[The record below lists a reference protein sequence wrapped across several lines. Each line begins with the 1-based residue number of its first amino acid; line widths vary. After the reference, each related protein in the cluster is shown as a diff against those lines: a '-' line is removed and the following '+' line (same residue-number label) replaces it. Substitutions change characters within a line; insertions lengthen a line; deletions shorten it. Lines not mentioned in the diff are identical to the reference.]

1 MTVTEM
7 HIRFKLMLDKADTEN
22 YPNVEPEEVDAFLN
36 LAQERFVK
44 QRYGITNSK
53 RAPFESTQKRT
64 DDLRELVRNYTTSL
78 SATTGANKPTGR
90 FAAGMP
96 VDYWFMLNEE
106 ADILAPSCKPTP
118 ASGVLKSGVIYI
130 VTSGSILVTNRF
142 GASSSYSKG
151 DTFSVGSGTNTYTGN
166 GKFTEAEERRVPVKP
181 IQHDDYNKVI
191 NDPFNKPW
199 KNQVMRLMYDGT
211 VELLSDG
218 IIEIQTYYFR
228 YLKKPIDV
236 SLSTLTDSELADH
249 THQEIVDMAVS
260 IALENIESQRYQ
272 TQLNEVNKQE

>member
-1 MTVTEM
+1 MTITEM

-22 YPNVEPEEVDAFLN
+22 YPNVEPEEVDTFLN

-53 RAPFESTQKRT
+53 RAPFEATQKRT
-64 DDLRELVRNYTTSL
+64 DDLRELVRNYTTTL
-78 SATTGANKPTGR
+78 AANTIDNKPTGR
-90 FAAGMP
+90 FTNSMP
-96 VDYWFMLNEE
+96 NDYWFMLNEE
-106 ADILAPSCKPTP
+106 ADILAPTCKPTP
-118 ASGVLKSGVIYI
+118 ASGALKNGVRYI
-130 VTSGSILVTNRF
+130 VTSGSIAITRYTGVTTV
-142 GASSSYSKG
+142 YSKG
-151 DTFSVGSGTNTYTGN
+151 DSFTIVSGTATYTGS
-166 GKFTEAEERRVPVKP
+166 GKFTEGEEKRVPVKP

-191 NDPFNKPW
+191 DDPFNKPW
-199 KNQVMRLMYDGT
+199 KNQVMRLMYNGE

-218 IIEIQTYYFR
+218 IIDIQQYHFR

-236 SLSTLTDSELADH
+236 RLSTLTDSELADH